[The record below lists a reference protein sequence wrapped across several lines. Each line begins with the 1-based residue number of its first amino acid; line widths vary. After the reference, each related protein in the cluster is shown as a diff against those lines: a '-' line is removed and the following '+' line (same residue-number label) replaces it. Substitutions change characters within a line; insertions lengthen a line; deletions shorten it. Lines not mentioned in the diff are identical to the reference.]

1 MAERD
6 PVAIFDGLA
15 FLVGRWVGARSG
27 DTVEEIWSRVA
38 PTTLIGM
45 YCWSQSDSPHLLEF
59 LTIEHRTS
67 GITLALRAFGPGT
80 GLAPFPGR
88 PSLWRLVR
96 WSEAEAVF
104 EAWEDGHNWRIAY
117 RRERDDALYAAL
129 EHDEGGRTSIFPSHY
144 TAATAWTP
152 FVPAGGLQV

>member
-1 MAERD
+1 MAARD

-15 FLVGRWVGARSG
+15 FLAGRWLGARSG
-27 DTVEEIWSRVA
+27 DVVEEIWSRVA

-59 LTIEHRTS
+59 LTIEDRSS
-67 GITLALRAFGPGT
+67 GIMLALRAFGPGT
-80 GLAPFPGR
+80 GLAALPGR

-96 WSEAEAVF
+96 WSDDEAVF
-104 EAWEDGHNWRIAY
+104 EAREDGHNWRIVY

-129 EHDEGGRTSIFPSHY
+129 ERDEGGRTSIFPSHY
-144 TAATAWTP
+144 AAAALTP
-152 FVPAGGLQV
+152 FVPAGESEA